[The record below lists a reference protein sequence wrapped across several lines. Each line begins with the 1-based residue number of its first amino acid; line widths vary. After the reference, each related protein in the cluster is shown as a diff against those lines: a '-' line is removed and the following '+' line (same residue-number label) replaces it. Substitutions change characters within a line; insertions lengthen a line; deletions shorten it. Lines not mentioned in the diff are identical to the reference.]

1 MGRLYYCLVMNA
13 LARVVLAVIPAVML
27 TFAVPLAN
35 RVEPRLFG
43 LPFLLVWIT
52 GWVVVTPL
60 FLYGV
65 ERLRPRA

>member
-1 MGRLYYCLVMNA
+1 MNA

-27 TFAVPLAN
+27 TFAIPLAN

-43 LPFLLVWIT
+43 FPFLLVWIA
-52 GWVVVTPL
+52 GWVAVTPL

-65 ERLRPRA
+65 ERLRGDA